1 LAVKRTGVLEVGGIE
16 CTYNDV
22 YIVYYD
28 PERVRSKRVLRLD
41 CTEEGLGM
49 AGGGGRQEMN

>member
-1 LAVKRTGVLEVGGIE
+1 MAVKRTGVLEAGGIE
-16 CTYNDV
+16 CTYDDV

-41 CTEEGLGM
+41 CAEEGLGR
-49 AGGGGRQEMN
+49 GGGGGGKEMN